1 MGALV
6 SALSAWFSLESSVF
20 SDSSKSTVDS
30 EPSGSMSPPNARFLA
45 DLYGPSSSTSL
56 LNLHAS
62 FHTDD
67 DDLSPD
73 DLDDLERKRV
83 NWSPLF
89 IYMYLLFSPSQFHS

>member
-1 MGALV
+1 MGGR
-6 SALSAWFSLESSVF
+6 LSSLFNRESSVC

-45 DLYGPSSSTSL
+45 DLYGPGTSTSL

-62 FHTDD
+62 FLADD

-73 DLDDLERKRV
+73 DLDDLERKKV
-83 NWSPLF
+83 S
-89 IYMYLLFSPSQFHS
+89 